1 MRFISRSLHA
11 WLDYPVALGLVTLPF
26 LLGLGSQQPIALA
39 ISPIVGLAAFV
50 LTLFTDHELGLFRVL
65 PYRFHQAV
73 DLAVGLLFLAIP
85 FAFGL
90 TGLDAAYY
98 WINGAAV
105 VAVIGLSAP
114 EPMTERKIASV

>member
-11 WLDYPVALGLVTLPF
+11 WLDYPVALGLITLPF

-50 LTLFTDHELGLFRVL
+50 LTVFTDHELGVFRVL
-65 PYRFHQAV
+65 PYRFHQAA
-73 DLAVGLLFLAIP
+73 DLTVGLLFLAVP

-98 WINGAAV
+98 WINGATV
-105 VAVIGLSAP
+105 VVVIGLSAP
-114 EPMTERKIASV
+114 ETLPARDTASL